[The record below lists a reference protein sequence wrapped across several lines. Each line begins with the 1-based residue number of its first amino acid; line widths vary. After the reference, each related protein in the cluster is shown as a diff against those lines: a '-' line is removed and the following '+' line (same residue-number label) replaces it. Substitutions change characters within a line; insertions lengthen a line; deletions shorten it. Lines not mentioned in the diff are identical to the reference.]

1 MTQFH
6 LRYHLQSNKNV
17 LEAGEGVDTY
27 SIWPHKANLGM
38 KAKEIRQLPRNFQV
52 LATNLN
58 KSWNFFFTFH
68 LLCVKPRKEL
78 RLSWWELCLGN
89 SRHVKL
95 SETVAGNAVNAIIN
109 INVLLDVPA
118 QVLWR
123 IRLCHCWQLL
133 SCRMRPDH

>member
-58 KSWNFFFTFH
+58 ESGIFFHFSSTRHITTQRAEVVLVGAVSWQQ
-68 LLCVKPRKEL
+68 
-78 RLSWWELCLGN
+78 S
-89 SRHVKL
+89 
-95 SETVAGNAVNAIIN
+95 AG
-109 INVLLDVPA
+109 
-118 QVLWR
+118 
-123 IRLCHCWQLL
+123 
-133 SCRMRPDH
+133 